1 VGYEGDLRRFLHA
14 PQHQVFQF
22 FLPLQIWALCDP
34 LTGYLSKFEVYQ
46 GKRQK
51 NAEKNVGENVV
62 LRLSA
67 HLPPGTC
74 IAADRFFGTL
84 ALVMRLID
92 CGKWFI
98 GTVMGNS
105 EGLPAELNRGKSGKG
120 LQRGQSVAR
129 YLVYK
134 GVQIWTTL
142 WYDTKPVNLLHT
154 IGSPASYSGTAMRWV
169 KNTAASGFK
178 RVTYWC
184 PSAYIIY
191 NQMMGGVDTFDHYRA
206 MYTVSLIVKSRW
218 TVYLFMWT
226 VEAAICNAYILY
238 SQNPNV
244 PKLSHSQFRE
254 SLCFDLMREGLPYR
268 RRVAG
273 GKKKLNPARHVG
285 FHSCHKLQDLYPGT
299 TQLACVVCHANIGT
313 CCKQCEVTLCIE
325 PRDAKDLT
333 QNCYSVYHDPAIN
346 DYTDYWEGCTKPV
359 PRSKR
364 K

>member
-1 VGYEGDLRRFLHA
+1 MTVTLISLIKDRTLQFCFFHGLSQEVPRPAADVSAFGRYMPKKPTKWGMKVIWAGFSTLPNTRFSS
-14 PQHQVFQF
+14 F
-22 FLPLQIWALCDP
+22 FLRFRIWALCDP
-34 LTGYLSKFEVYQ
+34 FTGYLSKFEVYQ
-46 GKRQK
+46 GKRRK
-51 NAEKNVGENVV
+51 SAEKNVGEKVV

-67 HLPPGTC
+67 HLPAGTC
-74 IAADRFFGTL
+74 IAAGRFFGTL

-105 EGLPAELNRGKSGKG
+105 EGLPAEMNRGKSSKG
-120 LQRGQSVAR
+120 AERGQSVAR
-129 YLVYK
+129 YIVYK

-169 KNTAASGFK
+169 KNTAGSGFK

-244 PKLSHSQFRE
+244 PKLSHSQFLLGRIRAHGGPGQRSPGPPHPPPGWNAE
-254 SLCFDLMREGLPYR
+254 DVELRGRTTTTEKLSFVL
-268 RRVAG
+268 VAS
-273 GKKKLNPARHVG
+273 N
-285 FHSCHKLQDLYPGT
+285 
-299 TQLACVVCHANIGT
+299 
-313 CCKQCEVTLCIE
+313 
-325 PRDAKDLT
+325 
-333 QNCYSVYHDPAIN
+333 
-346 DYTDYWEGCTKPV
+346 
-359 PRSKR
+359 
-364 K
+364 